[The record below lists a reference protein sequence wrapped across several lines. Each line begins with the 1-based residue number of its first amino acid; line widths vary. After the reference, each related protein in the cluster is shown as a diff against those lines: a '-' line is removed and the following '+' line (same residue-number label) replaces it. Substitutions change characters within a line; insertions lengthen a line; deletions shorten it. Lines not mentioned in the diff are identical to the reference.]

1 MEVTELPVPQQ
12 ICKSPHTV
20 LTPPHTHTHERGHNV
35 HSPETARE
43 DSKCSNKEL
52 TSDYHDCIPKPDRL
66 VHTWDKKGGGSGL
79 WGSHWLLAT
88 FRSTWDTCN
97 SVIKNILRV
106 HLTPVSMTITK
117 EQGKQ
122 MLFYMKLCLQT
133 PKKEKKR
140 GEGKEDEKKGE
151 SSFLSHVF
159 WLRPMFPATQE
170 VETGRLM
177 SSRPPW
183 PTE

>member
-1 MEVTELPVPQQ
+1 M
-12 ICKSPHTV
+12 
-20 LTPPHTHTHERGHNV
+20 HN
-35 HSPETARE
+35 
-43 DSKCSNKEL
+43 
-52 TSDYHDCIPKPDRL
+52 
-66 VHTWDKKGGGSGL
+66 WDKKGGGSGL

-88 FRSTWDTCN
+88 FRSAWDTWN
-97 SVIKNILRV
+97 SVLKNILRV

-133 PKKEKKR
+133 PTKREEKEEEKR
-140 GEGKEDEKKGE
+140 RGKGRREERRALYSE
-151 SSFLSHVF
+151 SHF
-159 WLRPMFPATQE
+159 WLKPMFPATQE

-183 PTE
+183 PTEWIQRQPVWVSDTLISELKGKAGGDHM

>member
-20 LTPPHTHTHERGHNV
+20 LTPTHTHIYERGHNV

-43 DSKCSNKEL
+43 DFKCSNKEL
-52 TSDYHDCIPKPDRL
+52 TSDYHDCILKPDRI
-66 VHTWDKKGGGSGL
+66 VHNWDKKGGGSGL

-88 FRSTWDTCN
+88 FRSAWDTWN
-97 SVIKNILRV
+97 SVLKNILRV

-122 MLFYMKLCLQT
+122 MLSYMKLCLQT
-133 PKKEKKR
+133 PTKQRRKR
-140 GEGKEDEKKGE
+140 GRKEERERENRRKE
-151 SSFLSHVF
+151 RALFWVTFLAQAHVLSYSGG
-159 WLRPMFPATQE
+159 WDRKINLRPA
-170 VETGRLM
+170 
-177 SSRPPW
+177 
-183 PTE
+183 